1 MNKFIILGEQW
12 SDLIANAKI
21 QMIMAT
27 TVPPS
32 LEGMETLA
40 DYLSSTH
47 EDLFIRAYN
56 DDITDKCLIGILKPT
71 PNDLKDLIP
80 HETLILQAKDI
91 LLEIELDETKHL
103 TVVEPKEQNELYASL
118 SGFLRKT
125 DKTLPIKKR
134 KNDN

>member
-71 PNDLKDLIP
+71 PHDLKDLIP

-125 DKTLPIKKR
+125 DKSLPIKKR